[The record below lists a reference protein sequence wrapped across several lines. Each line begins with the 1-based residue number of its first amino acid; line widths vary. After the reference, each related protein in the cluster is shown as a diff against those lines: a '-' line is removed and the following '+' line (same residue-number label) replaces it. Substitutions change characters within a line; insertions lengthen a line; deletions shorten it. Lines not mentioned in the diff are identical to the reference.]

1 MWGEPLKGL
10 KVSSHL
16 NLLFFLSST
25 LFGFIFCDP
34 GLIQLSVRPSW
45 RTMKLVI
52 VLLLLS
58 AVSLMSSLPL
68 GETSRAAEWRFSSVD
83 VCSFDI
89 VNDCLLLLCTAEE
102 VGTSGQDIVGIDGEL
117 DQAIDEGPGM
127 LKPGT
132 SESHLPYD
140 FFNTSQRRLL
150 AWGAHLKTKN
160 RRERATLRH
169 LTTVLRGDHHTG
181 SYLDPSGWCYKALL
195 TDWARNLRKLCLSE
209 KMSMRG
215 QKGRWWWWWWWR
227 WGGGWSGVEQLCF
240 DSSTI
245 WSFVS
250 RTNK

>member
-1 MWGEPLKGL
+1 MRWTTEGAEGESTSEPPLL
-10 KVSSHL
+10 PFFRSL
-16 NLLFFLSST
+16 WINLLW
-25 LFGFIFCDP
+25 P
-34 GLIQLSVRPSW
+34 GTDSAVRPSVRPSW

-58 AVSLMSSLPL
+58 AVCLTSSLPL

-83 VCSFDI
+83 VFS
-89 VNDCLLLLCTAEE
+89 LLLCTAEE

-181 SYLDPSGWCYKALL
+181 SYLDPSGWSYKALM

-215 QKGRWWWWWWWR
+215 QKGRWWWWWR
-227 WGGGWSGVEQLCF
+227 WGGGGWSGEE
-240 DSSTI
+240 
-245 WSFVS
+245 
-250 RTNK
+250 